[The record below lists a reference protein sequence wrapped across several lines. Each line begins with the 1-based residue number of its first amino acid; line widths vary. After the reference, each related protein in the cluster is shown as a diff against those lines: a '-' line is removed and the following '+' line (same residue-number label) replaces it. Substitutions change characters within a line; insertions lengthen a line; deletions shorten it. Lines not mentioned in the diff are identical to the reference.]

1 MALGSA
7 SKNARPILEKVGLLS
22 YFDAVVDG
30 NDVSAAKPDPEVFL
44 VAARQLG
51 VAPEQCVVFEDST
64 AGIEAAQRADMGTV
78 GIGHPDSLGK
88 ADVVFAQFTDMDDTF
103 LNGLLTA

>member
-1 MALGSA
+1 
-7 SKNARPILEKVGLLS
+7 LEKVGLLS

-51 VAPEQCVVFEDST
+51 VTPEQCVVFEDST
-64 AGIEAAQRADMGTV
+64 AGIEAAQRAKMGTV
-78 GIGHPDSLGK
+78 GIGHTDSLGK
-88 ADVVFAQFTDMDDTF
+88 ADVVFAQFTDMDETF